1 MLSAKSEQF
10 LIELRMY
17 LVQRGKSDEDINEVV
32 DELESHLIESE
43 KHGKSVESIVG
54 KDPKQYMKSIGAS
67 LPIAAKELMVLIPA
81 TVLVIVAYLAYVP
94 ALSGDFNLS
103 QTVLWGIIP
112 VVLSLVIYSF
122 LIFKVFPKFHDQ
134 PVKLGVIAVTISTLV
149 ISFWVAFYLWMVPE
163 NTAAYFTATAEQNY
177 MIVAVCLVAFIA
189 YALYTKSW
197 ITIIVAALMS
207 AGPLAEKWIP
217 KNVNEDPFYIAV
229 AIGIFVLIGIAV
241 IWLLMRKRH
250 KTA

>member
-67 LPIAAKELMVLIPA
+67 LPIAVKELIVLIPA
-81 TVLVIVAYLAYVP
+81 TVLVILAYLAYVP

-112 VVLSLVIYSF
+112 IILSLAIYSS
-122 LIFKVFPKFHDQ
+122 LIFKVLPKFHDQ
-134 PVKLGVIAVTISTLV
+134 PVKLGMIAVAVSTLV
-149 ISFWVAFYLWMVPE
+149 IGFWVAFYLWMVPE
-163 NTAAYFTATAEQNY
+163 STSAYFTATAEQNY
-177 MIVAVCLVAFIA
+177 VILAVCLVAFIA

-207 AGPLAEKWIP
+207 VGPLAEKWIP
-217 KNVNEDPFYIAV
+217 KDVNEDPVYIAMT
-229 AIGIFVLIGIAV
+229 IGIFTLIGIAF

>member
-17 LVQRGKSDEDINEVV
+17 LMQRGKSDEDINEVV
-32 DELESHLIESE
+32 EELESHLIESE

-54 KDPKQYMKSIGAS
+54 KNPKQYMKSIGEP
-67 LPIAAKELMVLIPA
+67 LPVAAKELMVLIPA
-81 TVLVIVAYLAYVP
+81 TVLVILAYLAYVP
-94 ALSGDFNLS
+94 ALSGDFKLS

-112 VVLSLVIYSF
+112 VVLSLAIYSS

-134 PVKLGVIAVTISTLV
+134 PVKLGVIAVAVSTLV
-149 ISFWVAFYLWMVPE
+149 IGFWVAFYLWMVPE
-163 NTAAYFTATAEQNY
+163 APSAYFTATAEQNY
-177 MIVAVCLVAFIA
+177 VILAVCLVAFIA

-207 AGPLAEKWIP
+207 AGPLAERWIP
-217 KNVNEDPFYIAV
+217 KDVNEDPVYIAMT
-229 AIGIFVLIGIAV
+229 IGIFVLIGIAF
-241 IWLLMRKRH
+241 IWFLMRKRQR
-250 KTA
+250 AA

>member
-17 LVQRGKSDEDINEVV
+17 LMQRGKSDEDINEVV

-43 KHGKSVESIVG
+43 KRGKNVESIVG
-54 KDPKQYMKSIGAS
+54 KDPKQYMKSIGEP
-67 LPIAAKELMVLIPA
+67 LPIAAKELMVLIPS
-81 TVLVIVAYLAYVP
+81 TILVILAYLAYVP
-94 ALSGDFNLS
+94 ALSGDFRLS
-103 QTVLWGIIP
+103 QTVLWGVIP
-112 VVLSLVIYSF
+112 VVLSLLIYSS
-122 LIFKVFPKFHDQ
+122 LIFKVFPKFHDK
-134 PVKLGVIAVTISTLV
+134 PVKLGLIAVAVSTLV
-149 ISFWVAFYLWMVPE
+149 LGFWVAFYLWMVPE
-163 NTAAYFTATAEQNY
+163 TTSAYFTATAEQNY
-177 MIVAVCLVAFIA
+177 MILAVCLVVFIA

-217 KNVNEDPFYIAV
+217 QDVNEDPVYIAM
-229 AIGIFVLIGIAV
+229 AIGIFVLIGISV
-241 IWLLMRKRH
+241 IWLLMRKRR